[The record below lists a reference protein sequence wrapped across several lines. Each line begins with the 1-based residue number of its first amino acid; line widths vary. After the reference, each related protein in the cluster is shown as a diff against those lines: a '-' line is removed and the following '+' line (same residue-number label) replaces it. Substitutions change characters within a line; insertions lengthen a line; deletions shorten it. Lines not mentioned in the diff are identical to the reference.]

1 MDEQNARVGAEDASE
16 GRTREIRA
24 EIDRT
29 REDMSETVNEI
40 QERLRPSNLASN
52 AAETVKQAARGTVRE
67 IAHSEPVEYAS
78 ENRVPVAMVGIG
90 IIGAAWLALGRRNG
104 RSSPRYYR
112 RRDYYAP
119 AEGWRSGDVTAS
131 YDPADRYWQSREGR
145 PGATAGAGAGT
156 GYDARTSYDAA
167 TSYQESDAD
176 WRRYPRRAYSGGNG
190 RGRSWAYV
198 RRTWDQNPL
207 VVGAASMVVGALV
220 GLSVPE
226 TERENQLMG
235 EARDSMVDTIQGTVR
250 EKVEQVQQA
259 ATSAVDSVQDAA
271 KNAVGLG
278 SSESDAGTKEGP
290 GSKEWPRPRA

>member
-1 MDEQNARVGAEDASE
+1 MDEQNARVGADQASE

-52 AAETVKQAARGTVRE
+52 AAETVKQTAKTKVRE
-67 IAHSEPVEYAS
+67 LAHSEPVEYAS

-90 IIGAAWLALGRRNG
+90 IIGATWLALGRRNG
-104 RSSPRYYR
+104 RASTRYYR
-112 RRDYYAP
+112 RRDYYTP
-119 AEGWRSGDVTAS
+119 AEGWRTAGS
-131 YDPADRYWQSREGR
+131 STGYDPSDRYWRDRDAGR
-145 PGATAGAGAGT
+145 AASVGAVADPSLAETAYEDT
-156 GYDARTSYDAA
+156 
-167 TSYQESDAD
+167 DAD
-176 WRRYPRRAYSGGNG
+176 WRRYSGRRYSSRGNG
-190 RGRSWAYV
+190 GSPSYL
-198 RRTWDQNPL
+198 RRMWDQNPL
-207 VVGAASMVVGALV
+207 VVGAASLVVGALV

-259 ATSAVDSVQDAA
+259 ATSAVESVQDAA
-271 KNAVGLG
+271 KNAVGVG
-278 SSESDAGTKEGP
+278 SSESSTESRDRQR
-290 GSKEWPRPRA
+290 SRS

>member
-1 MDEQNARVGAEDASE
+1 MDEQNSRVGTEDAAE

-52 AAETVKQAARGTVRE
+52 AAETVKQAARGKVRE
-67 IAHSEPVEYAS
+67 LAHSEPVEYAS
-78 ENRVPVAMVGIG
+78 ENRIPVAMVGIG
-90 IIGAAWLALGRRNG
+90 IIGATWLAFAGRNG
-104 RSSPRYYR
+104 RSSSRYYR
-112 RRDYYAP
+112 RRDYYTP
-119 AEGWRSGDVTAS
+119 GGDWRTADS
-131 YDPADRYWQSREGR
+131 S
-145 PGATAGAGAGT
+145 T
-156 GYDARTSYDAA
+156 GYDPSETYWRAREAERGRAAGTVPETSYEDTDAEWR
-167 TSYQESDAD
+167 ESTGAD
-176 WRRYPRRAYSGGNG
+176 WRRYSRPRYASGGNG
-190 RGRSWAYV
+190 GSSTYL
-198 RRTWDQNPL
+198 RRMWNQNPL
-207 VVGAASMVVGALV
+207 VVGAASLVAGALV

-278 SSESDAGTKEGP
+278 SSESSTE
-290 GSKEWPRPRA
+290 SSNRQRSQS

>member
-1 MDEQNARVGAEDASE
+1 MDEQNARVGMEDAAE

-52 AAETVKQAARGTVRE
+52 AAETVKQTAKNKARE
-67 IAHSEPVEYAS
+67 LAHSEPVEYAS

-90 IIGAAWLALGRRNG
+90 IIGATWLALAGRNE

-112 RRDYYAP
+112 RRDYYTP
-119 AEGWRSGDVTAS
+119 GEDWRTADS
-131 YDPADRYWQSREGR
+131 S
-145 PGATAGAGAGT
+145 T
-156 GYDARTSYDAA
+156 GYDPDDTYRRTRDLDRGVTAGRVAGTSYQGTDPGPRTYSRRSYASRYGNGSA
-167 TSYQESDAD
+167 TSYL
-176 WRRYPRRAYSGGNG
+176 
-190 RGRSWAYV
+190 
-198 RRTWDQNPL
+198 RRTWDRNPL
-207 VVGAASMVVGALV
+207 VVGAASLVVGALV

-235 EARDSMVDTIQGTVR
+235 DARDNMVDTIQETVR
-250 EKVEQVQQA
+250 EKVDQVQQA

-278 SSESDAGTKEGP
+278 SSESDAGT
-290 GSKEWPRPRA
+290 RARQPSRS

>member
-1 MDEQNARVGAEDASE
+1 MDEQNARVGMEDAAE

-52 AAETVKQAARGTVRE
+52 AAETVKQAARGKARE
-67 IAHSEPVEYAS
+67 IANSEPVEYAS
-78 ENRVPVAMVGIG
+78 ENRIPVAMVGIG
-90 IIGAAWLALGRRNG
+90 IIGATWLVFAGRDG
-104 RSSPRYYR
+104 RSSSRYYR
-112 RRDYYAP
+112 RRDVYTSG
-119 AEGWRSGDVTAS
+119 EGWR
-131 YDPADRYWQSREGR
+131 
-145 PGATAGAGAGT
+145 ATESST
-156 GYDARTSYDAA
+156 GYDPSDTYWRARAAARGTAAETAAETSYEENDAA
-167 TSYQESDAD
+167 WRESTGAD
-176 WRRYPRRAYSGGNG
+176 WHRYSRRRYSSGRNGGSSTYLRRM
-190 RGRSWAYV
+190 
-198 RRTWDQNPL
+198 WDQNPL
-207 VVGAASMVVGALV
+207 VVGAASLVAGALV

-235 EARDSMVDTIQGTVR
+235 DARDSMVDTIQETVR

-278 SSESDAGTKEGP
+278 SSESSTESRDRQR
-290 GSKEWPRPRA
+290 SRS

>member
-1 MDEQNARVGAEDASE
+1 MDEQNTRVGAEPASE

-40 QERLRPSNLASN
+40 QERLRPSHLASN
-52 AAETVKQAARGTVRE
+52 AAETVRQAARGRVRE
-67 IAHSEPVEYAS
+67 LAHSEPVEYAS

-90 IIGAAWLALGRRNG
+90 IIGATWLALGRRNG
-104 RSSPRYYR
+104 GSSTRYYR
-112 RRDYYAP
+112 RRDYYTP
-119 AEGWRSGDVTAS
+119 PPEGWRSGDVQTG
-131 YDPADRYWQSREGR
+131 YDPADTYWQSRDT
-145 PGATAGAGAGT
+145 PSGATAVT
-156 GYDARTSYDAA
+156 GAA
-167 TSYQESDAD
+167 TSYGAGTSYAAGTSYEDSEGD
-176 WRRYPRRAYSGGNG
+176 WRRYSRRASSGGNR
-190 RGRSWAYV
+190 RGRSWGYL

-235 EARDSMVDTIQGTVR
+235 DARDNMVDTIQETVR

-259 ATSAVDSVQDAA
+259 ATDAVDTA
-271 KNAVGLG
+271 KSAVGLG
-278 SSESDAGTKEGP
+278 TSES
-290 GSKEWPRPRA
+290 RPETNERQTTRS